1 MTASRSAPPPR
12 HDPVTTPVPPP
23 RHDAVTTPG
32 LPPCHDGVT
41 MPCPVCQHPFTPA
54 GRRRYC
60 SGACRALAYRR
71 RRDTACAAIVIPGAR
86 PRRPGTVYECGS
98 CGSRALG
105 NQRCDQCGTFM
116 RRAGTGGCCPS
127 CDEPVTIAEL
137 TGREDRT

>member
-1 MTASRSAPPPR
+1 MTATQPGSPSRHDGVTPPGPPPR
-12 HDPVTTPVPPP
+12 HDGVTTP
-23 RHDAVTTPG
+23 
-32 LPPCHDGVT
+32 
-41 MPCPVCQHPFTPA
+41 CPAC
-54 GRRRYC
+54 GRRFC

-71 RRDTACAAIVIPGAR
+71 RRDTARAAIVIPEPR

-98 CGSRALG
+98 CGHRALG

>member
-1 MTASRSAPPPR
+1 MTASPPG
-12 HDPVTTPVPPP
+12 PPP
-23 RHDAVTTPG
+23 RHDAVTPPG
-32 LPPCHDGVT
+32 FPSRHDGVT
-41 MPCPVCQHPFTPA
+41 TACPACQRPFTPA

-71 RRDTACAAIVIPGAR
+71 RRDAAQAAIVIPQAR

-98 CGSRALG
+98 CGHRALG

-116 RRAGTGGCCPS
+116 RRAGTGGCCPA

-137 TGREDRT
+137 TGQEAGT